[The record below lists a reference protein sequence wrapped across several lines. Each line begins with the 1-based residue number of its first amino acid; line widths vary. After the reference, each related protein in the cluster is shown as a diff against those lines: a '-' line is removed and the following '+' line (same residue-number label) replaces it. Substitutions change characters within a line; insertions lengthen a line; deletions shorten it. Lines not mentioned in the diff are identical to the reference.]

1 MAAVWPQDTIA
12 YWASDPAFSSRASV
26 RPWPMPSAVAW
37 LTNSSRT
44 ELGASVSEVMTRMP
58 LDLASARIGAI
69 ESGSLGA
76 TTSTSTFCWMSDL
89 TMSVWAPG
97 SAVVGPL

>member
-1 MAAVWPQDTIA
+1 
-12 YWASDPAFSSRASV
+12 
-26 RPWPMPSAVAW
+26 MPSAVAW